1 MLFSASAV
9 GTASAHSHRR
19 ATLFVRGVW
28 ETIYTARPLEHT
40 PEAARASPQARAC
53 LSKLR
58 QGVRHS
64 RLSEGNTQ
72 FYNYPFHCY
81 GRTPLQSS
89 CSVIV
94 FVPVNSPMKRMI
106 SLRN

>member
-1 MLFSASAV
+1 MLFPAPAV

-19 ATLFVRGVW
+19 ATLFVRGLW
-28 ETIYTARPLEHT
+28 ETIHTARPLEHT

-53 LSKLR
+53 LFKLR
-58 QGVRHS
+58 QGVCYS

-81 GRTPLQSS
+81 GRTALQSS

-94 FVPVNSPMKRMI
+94 FVPVNSP
-106 SLRN
+106 